1 MIKKYWIEI
10 QSLEEE
16 MLGPATSARVQLRKH
31 LREKQAE
38 AAPLTQGFIA
48 SNTNTPVG
56 NTNTPVGNTNNF
68 FENTNRTVENTNTP
82 VENTNTPTDDVYV

>member
-1 MIKKYWIEI
+1 MEIKFKKE
-10 QSLEEE
+10 SLGEPRRQEF
-16 MLGPATSARVQLRKH
+16 QLRKH

-56 NTNTPVGNTNNF
+56 NTNTPVGNTNKF
-68 FENTNRTVENTNTP
+68 VENTNRTVENTNTP

>member
-1 MIKKYWIEI
+1 
-10 QSLEEE
+10 

-56 NTNTPVGNTNNF
+56 NTNTPIEHTTTPVGNTNTPF
-68 FENTNRTVENTNTP
+68 ENTNTP
-82 VENTNTPTDDVYV
+82 VDYTNTHSG